1 MAANYC
7 TWQDA
12 IEFLDPDVYSAPGAT
27 ELQHLAG
34 VVTSIFEN
42 EVRGRIEVPINSTDS
57 PEAYAQAKQICA
69 MRTAAAY
76 AKQQNQVEG
85 DEKHDW
91 YPGWLEGKAA
101 DLLALLVAPHKGPGD
116 IEIPESPLVY
126 LPSDGKTAAERPE
139 PLFGRSNITSG
150 RTHW

>member
-12 IEFLDPDVYSAPGAT
+12 IEFLDPAVYDTPGAT

-42 EVRGRIEVPINSTDS
+42 EVRGRIEVPISEIDS

-69 MRTAAAY
+69 MRTAALY
-76 AKQQNQVEG
+76 AKQQNQAEG
-85 DEKHDW
+85 HEKHQ
-91 YPGWLEGKAA
+91 WLPDYLEEKAN
-101 DLLALLVAPHKGPGD
+101 DLLALLVAPHKGPED
-116 IEIPESPLVY
+116 RIEPESPLVY
-126 LPSDGKTAAERPE
+126 LPSDGKTAADRPAA
-139 PLFGRSNITSG
+139 LFGRDNITSG
-150 RTHW
+150 STHW